1 MLFMWQLYT
10 LLLLL
15 LLSLSL
21 EPWHIYNPEGIL
33 KIETK
38 IQYCDYKASTFQ
50 FTQALPGAIE
60 HISACFLLDELHL
73 KWNDAKPQVKTETF
87 D

>member
-50 FTQALPGAIE
+50 FTQALPGANE
-60 HISACFLLDELHL
+60 RVFFSM
-73 KWNDAKPQVKTETF
+73 NYT
-87 D
+87 